1 MHYEKISSSDVL
13 AIQELSKLATEIVKQ
28 HFDAIIGAEQNDYM
42 IRKFQSVFAII
53 EQLKNG
59 YAYYFVNDGSGD
71 RAGFIAFC
79 ARKNELYLSKFYLKK
94 AQRGKGIAKD
104 MLRFIIEQARKAG
117 LFSIVL
123 NVNKNNNAILA
134 YEKMGFK
141 KIREE
146 KIDIGNGYIM
156 DDFVYEYVIE

>member
-1 MHYEKISSSDVL
+1 
-13 AIQELSKLATEIVKQ
+13 
-28 HFDAIIGAEQNDYM
+28 
-42 IRKFQSVFAII
+42 
-53 EQLKNG
+53 
-59 YAYYFVNDGSGD
+59 
-71 RAGFIAFC
+71 
-79 ARKNELYLSKFYLKK
+79 
-94 AQRGKGIAKD
+94 